1 MVGPHLSVFTAK
13 KADNRRSKK
22 LSRIKQLSEI
32 VCWTQRVNWRERG
45 WWNNENGLLT
55 PGVLIAPFLRTTI
68 FLISARV

>member
-1 MVGPHLSVFTAK
+1 M
-13 KADNRRSKK
+13 
-22 LSRIKQLSEI
+22 
-32 VCWTQRVNWRERG
+32 NWREHG